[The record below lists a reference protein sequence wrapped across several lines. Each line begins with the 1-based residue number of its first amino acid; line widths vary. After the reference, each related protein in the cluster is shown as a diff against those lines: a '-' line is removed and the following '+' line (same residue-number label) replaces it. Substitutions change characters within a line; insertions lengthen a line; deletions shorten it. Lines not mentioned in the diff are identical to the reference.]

1 MRNSVE
7 IISKLNREKFDLLSK
22 IRNLEKFI
30 FSEEWKE
37 LSVSHKYLLD
47 IQLQSMRTYIECLNA
62 RISDVLCEDIN
73 ETK

>member
-7 IISKLNREKFDLLSK
+7 IINKLNREKFELLSK

-37 LSVSHKYLLD
+37 LSVNHKCLLD

-62 RISDVLCEDIN
+62 RISDIICEDIN